1 MTKPKA
7 TNRKE
12 VGRFC
17 VVHYQKGEA
26 VAEQAKL
33 YLNFSLLTPQCQFFT
48 HPYPSGKAAALCA
61 ISVHYI
67 CPPGERREKG
77 LLQKRILQ
85 QPLWH

>member
-7 TNRKE
+7 TNRK
-12 VGRFC
+12 
-17 VVHYQKGEA
+17 KL
-26 VAEQAKL
+26 VAFALPIIRKERRLQNKRS

-48 HPYPSGKAAALCA
+48 HPYPSGKATALCA

-85 QPLWH
+85 QPLRH